1 MHTTLKYLLL
11 CISLFSLFGCA
22 STPED
27 DRRSASTSD
36 ELSIDDRVARLKLGM
51 TKQQVIAIMGDNYR
65 PAGRT
70 QSAQG
75 TMEGMHYLPGF
86 GSRYATALKR
96 SYSFGIAGR
105 RDPNGVMLQLKDG
118 RLANISQF

>member
-1 MHTTLKYLLL
+1 
-11 CISLFSLFGCA
+11 
-22 STPED
+22 
-27 DRRSASTSD
+27 
-36 ELSIDDRVARLKLGM
+36 M

>member
-1 MHTTLKYLLL
+1 
-11 CISLFSLFGCA
+11 
-22 STPED
+22 
-27 DRRSASTSD
+27 
-36 ELSIDDRVARLKLGM
+36 M
-51 TKQQVIAIMGDNYR
+51 TKPQVIAIMGDNYH

-75 TMEGMHYLPGF
+75 TMEGMHYRPSF

-105 RDPNGVMLQLKDG
+105 RDPNGIMLQLKNG